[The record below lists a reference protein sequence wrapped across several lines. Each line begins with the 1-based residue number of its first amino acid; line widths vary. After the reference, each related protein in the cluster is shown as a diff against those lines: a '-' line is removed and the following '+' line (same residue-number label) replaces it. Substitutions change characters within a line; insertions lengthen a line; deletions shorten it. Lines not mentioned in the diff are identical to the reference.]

1 MRKEENKFIPLNLNK
16 RISQGKDE
24 VIEESNSQNED
35 SINAMD
41 FVYFE
46 LENEW
51 LQEYELIYNSYKLEN

>member
-1 MRKEENKFIPLNLNK
+1 MRKEENKFIPLSLSK
-16 RISQGKDE
+16 RISQDKDE
-24 VIEESNSQNED
+24 YIEKSCSQNED

-51 LQEYELIYNSYKLEN
+51 LQEYELIYNSYKIEN